1 MERLACGG
9 GREEEMKE
17 EEVEEMEDI
26 KERRE
31 KRRGWGWGSRD
42 VKRSKQ
48 RMTE

>member
-1 MERLACGG
+1 MVRLACGG

-31 KRRGWGWGSRD
+31 KMGMGMGIP
-42 VKRSKQ
+42 
-48 RMTE
+48 